1 MFSDILQEKLQGAMV
16 SGIPEVDPER
26 MSYRPEYS
34 WNFEMGGHFSCLDGA
49 VRGDFALFWIEVSDQ
64 QLTVFPEGQ
73 ATGRMMA
80 NAGRSRSRGA
90 ELSLQ
95 VSPCKDFDL
104 NLNYGYTDARFVRYR
119 SGVEDYAGRRVPYA
133 PEHTFAARATWSRP
147 TGVEWLGDVVVEAG
161 VQGAGPIAW
170 NEQNSLTEP
179 FYALMNASVRLE
191 HRRWSIG
198 VWGRNLTGSVY
209 NVFYFKSIGHEFVQR
224 GRPRTFGVTFTLNFQ

>member
-1 MFSDILQEKLQGAMV
+1 MV

-34 WNFEMGGHFSCLDGA
+34 WNFELGGHFSCLDGA

-133 PEHTFAARATWSRP
+133 PEHTFAARTTWSRP

-161 VQGAGPIAW
+161 VQGRAPLRGTSRIRSRSPSTHCWMPPYGSNTA
-170 NEQNSLTEP
+170 
-179 FYALMNASVRLE
+179 A
-191 HRRWSIG
+191 WSIG
-198 VWGRNLTGSVY
+198 VWAATSRDQYTTY
-209 NVFYFKSIGHEFVQR
+209 SISSR
-224 GRPRTFGVTFTLNFQ
+224 